1 MDLIF
6 EMKNFENILFWDRP
20 KNKRNEIIILLRCD
34 NEIRGEMVI

>member
-6 EMKNFENILFWDRP
+6 EMKNFENILFWDRL
-20 KNKRNEIIILLRCD
+20 KTKRNEIIILLRCD